1 MAGKQPELFLWPKD
15 LLKPDLQINL
25 IVNEQ
30 VVDGHA
36 DEEDNDADVN
46 NKLVSGETGKG
57 WKAKQAG
64 GFEVQWLGRKDG
76 EGGAAGL

>member
-46 NKLVSGETGKG
+46 NKLVSGETMKG
-57 WKAKQAG
+57 
-64 GFEVQWLGRKDG
+64 
-76 EGGAAGL
+76 